1 MAHNNFYGYTPKASN
16 EKEGN
21 RLDRLNPYEF
31 KKGMDYELV
40 NMGIYRLAESS
51 FEDRE
56 EATEKV
62 IKNLQEY
69 GGYYSALIQ
78 YETLYRNPIEGQSK
92 PSFKAYLQEIEDYQM
107 IEVDKTYSYD
117 KMVEPKYK
125 KEDYTIPF
133 KTGEIKNFKLKALK
147 EAIKKEI
154 KKAKEED
161 EFDVE
166 DREPTSKEIR
176 GIDKSIGDT
185 KEALAQAIKKVK
197 ELGPDIKKLAK
208 ETNDKIKKNPAGKE
222 GYLQTY
228 TTNPDVKEF
237 IKLRKMLKSADLLN
251 EIMNAKQLKRLIRQT
266 LKEIQGGNQLNENI
280 VCNGWF
286 DCPPCGGGV
295 AATCKKDG
303 VEVNSTDAGGT
314 CGCGGKLSTDNR
326 GGKSKSG
333 GCTGNF
339 TQGSCPPGQCCIGGS
354 CGGCRD
360 NPAGGKSKFR
370 SKMPKNEADQ
380 QLYEKSPGWKYFKWK
395 DLFPP
400 KPAPWN
406 ESQLDEGPFCPN
418 GCPPGTTCTHG
429 GGGPYG
435 NCTPNSAGGKSKFR
449 SKMSKNET
457 DQRSFTSSKKK
468 ICCKDSDG
476 VITSSINGICP
487 KSSTKVSCKGTPP
500 TQGTITTENYKT
512 NKMNKNYLKQLIKE
526 EIQQLNEKWRINWK
540 TLYSNIKSL
549 IGWWNLLNSWDSD
562 SRLKKNIKRVSTSP
576 SGIPIYE
583 FEYKNPKLYG
593 GGVFRGV
600 LAEQAPKKAV
610 ITATNGYKMVN
621 YSLID
626 VAFERVNEQRGIRPV
641 LDWNMMVKLSAP
653 GMQALRD
660 IENMGPDELG
670 PGNSQNNLNIIAGEL
685 ANFIENVNNSKGQYI
700 IDNPGTLPQ
709 AKKIWWAHI
718 FPFIECDCPPPG
730 SGVWSNKCCTK

>member
-176 GIDKSIGDT
+176 GIDKSIGDA
-185 KEALAQAIKKVK
+185 KEALVQAIKKVK

-370 SKMPKNEADQ
+370 SKMSKNEIENQ
-380 QLYEKSPGWKYFKWK
+380 FLRKLRKKLTK
-395 DLFPP
+395 R
-400 KPAPWN
+400 PWN
-406 ESQLDEGPFCPN
+406 ESQLD
-418 GCPPGTTCTHG
+418 
-429 GGGPYG
+429 
-435 NCTPNSAGGKSKFR
+435 A
-449 SKMSKNET
+449 KNET

-468 ICCKDSDG
+468 TCCKDSNG

-500 TQGTITTENYKT
+500 TQGNITTENYKT
-512 NKMNKNYLKQLIKE
+512 NKMNKTYLKQLIKE

-540 TLYSNIKSL
+540 TLHSNIKSL
-549 IGWWNLLNSWDSD
+549 IGWWNLLGPFIPSD
-562 SRLKKNIKRVSTSP
+562 SRLKKNIKRVGTSP

-583 FEYKNPKLYG
+583 FEYKNSKLYG

-600 LAEQAPKKAV
+600 LAEQAPKKA
-610 ITATNGYKMVN
+610 IMTAPNGYKMVN

-626 VAFERVNEQRGIRPV
+626 VAFERVNENRMGPFKGNPTEIDWGMMQRI
-641 LDWNMMVKLSAP
+641 SAP

-660 IENMGPDELG
+660 IENMGPDKLG

-685 ANFIENVNNSKGQYI
+685 ANFIEKVNNSRGQYI

-709 AKKIWWAHI
+709 AKIKWSNL
-718 FPFIECDCPPPG
+718 FKFVECDCPPPDADPV
-730 SGVWSNKCCTK
+730 VWSNKCCKW

>member
-133 KTGEIKNFKLKALK
+133 KTGEMKNFKLKALK
-147 EAIKKEI
+147 EAIKREI
-154 KKAKEED
+154 KKAKEGD
-161 EFDVE
+161 EF

-176 GIDKSIGDT
+176 GIDKSIGDA
-185 KEALAQAIKKVK
+185 KEALVQAIKKIK

-251 EIMNAKQLKRLIRQT
+251 E
-266 LKEIQGGNQLNENI
+266 
-280 VCNGWF
+280 
-286 DCPPCGGGV
+286 
-295 AATCKKDG
+295 
-303 VEVNSTDAGGT
+303 
-314 CGCGGKLSTDNR
+314 
-326 GGKSKSG
+326 
-333 GCTGNF
+333 
-339 TQGSCPPGQCCIGGS
+339 
-354 CGGCRD
+354 
-360 NPAGGKSKFR
+360 
-370 SKMPKNEADQ
+370 ADQ
-380 QLYEKSPGWKYFKWK
+380 QLNEIENQFLKKLRKKLNKWK
-395 DLFPP
+395 
-400 KPAPWN
+400 WN

-449 SKMSKNET
+449 SKMSKNEIDNPVFRKLRKKLNKWPWNESQLDAKNET

-468 ICCKDSDG
+468 ICCKDSNG

-500 TQGTITTENYKT
+500 TQGTITTENHKSKKT
-512 NKMNKNYLKQLIKE
+512 NKMNKNYLKQLIRE

-540 TLYSNIKSL
+540 TLYNNIKGL

-626 VAFERVNEQRGIRPV
+626 VAFERVNEQRGISPV
-641 LDWNMMVKLSAP
+641 LDWNMMARISAP
-653 GMQALRD
+653 GIQALRD

-670 PGNSQNNLNIIAGEL
+670 PGNSQKNLNIIAGEL
-685 ANFIENVNNSKGQYI
+685 ANFIENVNNSGGRYI
-700 IDNPGTLPQ
+700 MDNPGTLPQ
-709 AKKIWWAHI
+709 AKIKWSSAL
-718 FPFIECDCPPPG
+718 PFIECDCPQIGDNPI
-730 SGVWSNKCCTK
+730 VWSNKCCTW